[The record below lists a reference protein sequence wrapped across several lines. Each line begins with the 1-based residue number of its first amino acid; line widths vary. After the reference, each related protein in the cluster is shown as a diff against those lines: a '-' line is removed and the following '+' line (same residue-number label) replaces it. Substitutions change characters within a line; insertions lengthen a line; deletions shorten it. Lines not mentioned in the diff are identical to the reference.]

1 MLGPWGRGRIAD
13 DRSIKD
19 FNMCDAPNP
28 MCSAFLCLSLMPI
41 FASVAPPF
49 FVGVASAS
57 VCARRRRQ
65 WWRSEKAIFLAAERG
80 RRQVRVFVQEGFRAG
95 GFCGARNS
103 CSAVPTS
110 VGAKKKG

>member
-1 MLGPWGRGRIAD
+1 
-13 DRSIKD
+13 
-19 FNMCDAPNP
+19 
-28 MCSAFLCLSLMPI
+28 MPV
-41 FASVAPPF
+41 FASVPSPF

-110 VGAKKKG
+110 VGAKKKGVGNKVEAGLPKQKSNNLI